1 MSKVNEILQDQL
13 DQQDETATFPGVE
26 GENQKGTTQPEQDF
40 QPIFEEIQE
49 MNPGGAVNVLIQAA
63 QQAQAAGALTVRD
76 SVVVAQAIN
85 ILRPGSI

>member
-1 MSKVNEILQDQL
+1 MSEVNEILKDQL
-13 DQQDETATFPGVE
+13 DQQVE
-26 GENQKGTTQPEQDF
+26 SQTESTGPQVSDEQDF

-63 QQAQAAGALTVRD
+63 QQAQAAGALTLRD

>member
-1 MSKVNEILQDQL
+1 MSQVNEILQDQIE
-13 DQQDETATFPGVE
+13 DQNETATQPEANG
-26 GENQKGTTQPEQDF
+26 PEQDF

-63 QQAQAAGALTVRD
+63 QQAQAAGALTLRD

>member
-1 MSKVNEILQDQL
+1 MSQVNEILKEQV
-13 DQQDETATFPGVE
+13 ETATQKETTGP
-26 GENQKGTTQPEQDF
+26 ENDF

-63 QQAQAAGALTVRD
+63 QQAQAAGALTLRD

>member
-1 MSKVNEILQDQL
+1 MSQVNEILKDQL
-13 DQQDETATFPGVE
+13 DQQVE
-26 GENQKGTTQPEQDF
+26 SQAESAGPQVSDEQDF
-40 QPIFEEIQE
+40 QPIFDEIQE

-63 QQAQAAGALTVRD
+63 QQAQAAGALTLRD

>member
-13 DQQDETATFPGVE
+13 DQQNETVGT
-26 GENQKGTTQPEQDF
+26 ENQAQAQPEQDF

>member
-1 MSKVNEILQDQL
+1 MSQVNEILQDQIE
-13 DQQDETATFPGVE
+13 DQNATQNQTETVRPEST
-26 GENQKGTTQPEQDF
+26 NSEQDF

-63 QQAQAAGALTVRD
+63 QQAQAAGALTLRD

>member
-1 MSKVNEILQDQL
+1 MAEVKEILKDQI
-13 DQQDETATFPGVE
+13 
-26 GENQKGTTQPEQDF
+26 ENQENATVSQPESNGPENDF

-63 QQAQAAGALTVRD
+63 QQAQAAGALTLRD

>member
-1 MSKVNEILQDQL
+1 MSEVNEILKDQL
-13 DQQDETATFPGVE
+13 EQRAESQDENQTVGPGPSNSE
-26 GENQKGTTQPEQDF
+26 EDF

-49 MNPGGAVNVLIQAA
+49 MNPGGAINVLIQAA
-63 QQAQAAGALTVRD
+63 QQAQAAGALTLRD

>member
-1 MSKVNEILQDQL
+1 MSEVNEILKKQMESQN
-13 DQQDETATFPGVE
+13 ETVTQSESNGP
-26 GENQKGTTQPEQDF
+26 ENDF

-63 QQAQAAGALTVRD
+63 QQAQAAGALTLRD

>member
-1 MSKVNEILQDQL
+1 MSQVNEILQDQIE
-13 DQQDETATFPGVE
+13 DQNETATQPE
-26 GENQKGTTQPEQDF
+26 GNGPEQDF
-40 QPIFEEIQE
+40 QPIFDEIQE

-63 QQAQAAGALTVRD
+63 QQAQAAGALTLRD

>member
-1 MSKVNEILQDQL
+1 MSKVNEILQEQIEE
-13 DQQDETATFPGVE
+13 QNATQNQTETVGPGPS
-26 GENQKGTTQPEQDF
+26 NSEQDF

>member
-1 MSKVNEILQDQL
+1 MSKVNEILQEQIEE
-13 DQQDETATFPGVE
+13 QNATQNQTE
-26 GENQKGTTQPEQDF
+26 GQGPSNSEQDF

>member
-26 GENQKGTTQPEQDF
+26 CENQKQAQPEQDF

-63 QQAQAAGALTVRD
+63 QQAQAAGALTLRD

>member
-1 MSKVNEILQDQL
+1 MSQVNEILKEQVEAQNETVESQNESAGPQDSN
-13 DQQDETATFPGVE
+13 E
-26 GENQKGTTQPEQDF
+26 EQDF
-40 QPIFEEIQE
+40 QPIFEEIQS
-49 MNPGGAVNVLIQAA
+49 MNQVGAINVLIQAA

>member
-1 MSKVNEILQDQL
+1 MSKVNEILQEQIEE
-13 DQQDETATFPGVE
+13 QNATQ
-26 GENQKGTTQPEQDF
+26 NQTEPVGAGPSNSEEDF

-63 QQAQAAGALTVRD
+63 GQAQAAGALTLRD

>member
-1 MSKVNEILQDQL
+1 MSKVNEILQEQIEE
-13 DQQDETATFPGVE
+13 QNATQ
-26 GENQKGTTQPEQDF
+26 NQTESAGPEQDF

>member
-1 MSKVNEILQDQL
+1 MSQVNEILKEQ
-13 DQQDETATFPGVE
+13 VE
-26 GENQKGTTQPEQDF
+26 AQNEVQNESAGPEQDF
-40 QPIFEEIQE
+40 QPIFEEIKE

-63 QQAQAAGALTVRD
+63 QQAQAAGALTLRD

>member
-1 MSKVNEILQDQL
+1 MSQVNEILQDQIEE
-13 DQQDETATFPGVE
+13 QNATQ
-26 GENQKGTTQPEQDF
+26 NQTEATRPQNQEEDF

-63 QQAQAAGALTVRD
+63 QQAQAAGALTLRD

>member
-1 MSKVNEILQDQL
+1 MSQVNEILKEQVEAQN
-13 DQQDETATFPGVE
+13 ET
-26 GENQKGTTQPEQDF
+26 TTQPESNGPENDF

-49 MNPGGAVNVLIQAA
+49 MNPGGAINVLIQAA

>member
-1 MSKVNEILQDQL
+1 MSTVNEILQDQIEE
-13 DQQDETATFPGVE
+13 QNAT
-26 GENQKGTTQPEQDF
+26 QTQPESAGPQNSEEQDF

-63 QQAQAAGALTVRD
+63 QQAQAAGALTLRD

>member
-1 MSKVNEILQDQL
+1 MSQVNEILQDQIEE
-13 DQQDETATFPGVE
+13 QNAT
-26 GENQKGTTQPEQDF
+26 QHQPESAGPQNQEEDF

-63 QQAQAAGALTVRD
+63 QQAQAAGALTLRD